1 MDAHWSAAFIKA
13 VFGYTIELAD
23 LESVDP
29 ELYTKRIRYLQ
40 NCKPDEIADL
50 GLTFE
55 DASND
60 EQYTAGGGLGTVEL
74 KPGGSGIAV
83 TKDNLEE
90 YLRLFVHHRLF
101 HAIKPQVDAVVE
113 GLAVFVSDELRASL
127 RECCTVGDI
136 QLLISGVAEID
147 VDDWEASARYTD
159 YTAESQEVRWFWRL
173 VRAMDAEQVRRGLA
187 LLLSFLSAL
196 CHLFRLFLTSLPSN
210 LVSVSL
216 FGTVYLSFSRGLL
229 LCLSLS
235 LAVALCLSGNM

>member
-1 MDAHWSAAFIKA
+1 MHWSAAFIKA

-40 NCKPDEIADL
+40 NCAPDEIADL

-55 DASND
+55 DDSND
-60 EQYTAGGGLGTVEL
+60 EQYTAGGGLGAVEL

-127 RECCTVGDI
+127 REFCTVGDV
-136 QLLISGVAEID
+136 QLLISGVAELD
-147 VDDWEASARYTD
+147 VDDWEASAIYMGG
-159 YTAESQEVRWFWRL
+159 YTAGSQEVRWFWRL
-173 VRAMDAEQVRRGLA
+173 VRAMDAEQVQQGL
-187 LLLSFLSAL
+187 LCSAL
-196 CHLFRLFLTSLPSN
+196 HPR
-210 LVSVSL
+210 
-216 FGTVYLSFSRGLL
+216 
-229 LCLSLS
+229 
-235 LAVALCLSGNM
+235 A